1 MEAYVS
7 QHGQD
12 GEYGGFFEAALLAR
26 AMGPGWEIVLVNKRD
41 GSSRIVAIV
50 GARSEGSGSV
60 IGAAW
65 EGNHWQRARFTQKGL
80 QEVRAWKKKNQH
92 AALPDQS
99 K

>member
-1 MEAYVS
+1 MPLQNAHLRRLP
-7 QHGQD
+7 QPLPRLPH
-12 GEYGGFFEAALLAR
+12 
-26 AMGPGWEIVLVNKRD
+26 KRD

-65 EGNHWQRARFTQKGL
+65 EGNHWLRARFTQKGL